1 MCLLHINELPF
12 RHAFE
17 VIDGKTTRPGTFEGS
32 VGKMIQKDITSMPI
46 VKFSPVNGNIQEI
59 SKSLSTDQKYLYDI
73 CLAVQ
78 LGVVPPKLASRSPG
92 ALHHARWL
100 TRANRILR
108 LYISTKTPS
117 RSLQDL
123 VKIILQIYA
132 PSWFWIKAHPKAC
145 EGSQNFW
152 FMMHLVKS
160 SNIDG
165 KLQAIMENVLLRN
178 AYFAHPE
185 NILLSMMTDSRQ
197 DVRELALQKIIQANT
212 MHCMENREEKN

>member
-1 MCLLHINELPF
+1 LHINELPF

-17 VIDGKTTRPGTFEGS
+17 VIDGKTTGPGTFEGS

-59 SKSLSTDQKYLYDI
+59 SEDISKSLSTDQKYLHDI
-73 CLAVQ
+73 CLVVQ

-117 RSLQDL
+117 R
-123 VKIILQIYA
+123 
-132 PSWFWIKAHPKAC
+132 F
-145 EGSQNFW
+145 G
-152 FMMHLVKS
+152 
-160 SNIDG
+160 
-165 KLQAIMENVLLRN
+165 
-178 AYFAHPE
+178 
-185 NILLSMMTDSRQ
+185 
-197 DVRELALQKIIQANT
+197 
-212 MHCMENREEKN
+212 